1 MQVYLVKTVI
11 GVFALDEKKKV
22 LSFKPFSKNPNEIAD
37 KLLEKEPMEYQ
48 QIRHELKG
56 SDFITDDRT
65 VEDFVKENLRKYA
78 LHYNFV
84 KNQVE
89 FNLFLADVSLEIS
102 KRKIKQTV
110 GKDNIVIHI
119 NNAIE
124 EIDKSLNIF
133 IERLREWYSL
143 HFPEM
148 DRVVADHKR
157 FAEIVERF
165 GSMKKIEDKELRQ
178 LAQKSI
184 GMDFSEDDIKIV
196 QIFSGEILRLYSL
209 KDELTKHLEKILKI
223 VAPNFTELAGATIA
237 AKLISK
243 AGSMEKLARMPSST
257 IQLLG
262 AEKALFKFLHGEG
275 RSPRFGIIYSHTLI
289 QNSPEKLK
297 GRIARVLASK
307 LSIAAKM
314 DYYSKEYKGEQLKTE
329 LGKKVKAILSG

>member
-1 MQVYLVKTVI
+1 MQAYLVKTII
-11 GVFALDEKKKV
+11 GVFALDENKKV
-22 LSFKPFSKNPNEIAD
+22 LSFKPFSKNPSEIAD
-37 KLLEKEPMEYQ
+37 KLLEMEPTEYG
-48 QIRHELKG
+48 QIKHELKG
-56 SDFITDDRT
+56 FNFITDDKT

-78 LHYNFV
+78 LRYNFV
-84 KNQVE
+84 KNQVD
-89 FNLFLADVSLEIS
+89 FNRFLADVSLETS

-110 GKDNIVIHI
+110 GKDNIIVHV
-119 NNAIE
+119 NNAAE

-133 IERLREWYSL
+133 TERLREWYSL

-148 DRVVADHKR
+148 DRAVADHKR
-157 FAEIVERF
+157 FAEIVEKF
-165 GSMKKIEDKELRQ
+165 GSMKKIEDRELRQ

-184 GMDFSEDDIKIV
+184 GTDFSEDDIKIV

-209 KDELTKHLEKILKI
+209 KEELAKHLEKILKI
-223 VAPNFTELAGATIA
+223 VAPNFTELAGATLA

-243 AGSMEKLARMPSST
+243 AGSMEKLAKMPSST

-275 RSPRFGIIYSHTLI
+275 RSPRFGLIYSHPLI

-297 GRIARVLASK
+297 GKLARALASK

-314 DYYSKEYKGEQLKTE
+314 DYYSKKYKAEQLKTD
-329 LGKKVKAILSG
+329 LGKKVKEILRG